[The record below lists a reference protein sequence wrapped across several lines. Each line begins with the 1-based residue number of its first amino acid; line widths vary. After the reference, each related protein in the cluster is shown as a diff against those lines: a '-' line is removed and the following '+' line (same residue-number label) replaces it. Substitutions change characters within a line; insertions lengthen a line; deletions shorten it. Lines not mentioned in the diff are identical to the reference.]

1 MLVNTYGTTRKEV
14 QSEAGHVM
22 QDERS
27 IRGTNQH
34 TLIHTFINKPPRMVR
49 AAFKAAYAFH
59 IEELL
64 PNAI

>member
-1 MLVNTYGTTRKEV
+1 MLVNTYSTTRKEV

-27 IRGTNQH
+27 ILATDQH
-34 TLIHTFINKPPRMVR
+34 TLIHTFINKPPRMVC
-49 AAFKAAYAFH
+49 AVFKAAYAFH
-59 IEELL
+59 IAELL